1 MNQQENERARLMQHE
16 LAHAES
22 YECKNCRMP
31 TGYWPSNQVCA
42 ALASRAPATSDTK
55 GQRCCEQGNFGEPH
69 DCAKGQPSESTREGF
84 EKWWAIYSKSVAYH
98 DEHYIDHE
106 LIANAGWQA
115 RGTSE
120 YERGRRDGLEKSAKD
135 SGTAQ
140 AWGEHIGFKI
150 GLATAAQ
157 HKYSHGRNGCQC
169 SCGAYFNFN
178 RAEIDWP
185 AHIIA
190 LAATSGTPAEHNPAR
205 APHNKFAS
213 LWCDA
218 CPRPTSGT
226 PAPPDPERIVCEAC
240 EGVGCGACNEGY
252 IYFEAAAPP
261 ADETLPAEET
271 LMDVV
276 ARLRA
281 IPNNALNDLDDPLE
295 EMRKI
300 RHGDVER
307 EMLEAAPTE
316 APLRKRLEGVLP
328 AIAIRIHAYMSAAQ
342 NLPYEEGETCEEC
355 EDIARELIELD
366 AQAPSEEP
374 HK

>member
-1 MNQQENERARLMQHE
+1 MSETITWNSAHGFDCSACGHSQHPCE
-16 LAHAES
+16 HWKIFVA
-22 YECKNCRMP
+22 
-31 TGYWPSNQVCA
+31 T
-42 ALASRAPATSDTK
+42 ASK

-69 DCAKGQPSESTREGF
+69 DCAKGQPAESTREGF

-115 RGTSE
+115 RGASE

-190 LAATSGTPAEHNPAR
+190 LAATSGTPAPR
-205 APHNKFAS
+205 AEIFSKANRLAKA
-213 LWCDA
+213 
-218 CPRPTSGT
+218 TNQ
-226 PAPPDPERIVCEAC
+226 V
-240 EGVGCGACNEGY
+240 VGEKHDLY
-252 IYFEAAAPP
+252 V
-261 ADETLPAEET
+261 TLEQ
-271 LMDVV
+271 LMEI
-276 ARLRA
+276 L
-281 IPNNALNDLDDPLE
+281 
-295 EMRKI
+295 
-300 RHGDVER
+300 
-307 EMLEAAPTE
+307 
-316 APLRKRLEGVLP
+316 
-328 AIAIRIHAYMSAAQ
+328 
-342 NLPYEEGETCEEC
+342 
-355 EDIARELIELD
+355 
-366 AQAPSEEP
+366 
-374 HK
+374 